1 MLFRFVIILYK
12 MNYFIIGD
20 IHGCYFTF
28 REMLDKHWNSGE
40 EKLIVLGDFVNKGKH
55 TFAVIEF
62 LMKLKKK
69 FGSHLI
75 ILKGNNEYL
84 FEEYYRDS
92 ITLSAKQKFEN
103 YNLDYIQTLNWM
115 HQLPHQWQNGA
126 VYASH
131 AGISE
136 DSEFPVED
144 DDVQILFNRKPLKN
158 IGKRQFLGHI
168 VVDEPV
174 YDESAD
180 AWYLDTGAGFGK
192 MLTGVHV
199 DEKAE
204 ILDIIGLKV
213 DNKDKAG

>member
-1 MLFRFVIILYK
+1 
-12 MNYFIIGD
+12 MNYFIVGD
-20 IHGCYFTF
+20 IHGCYFTL
-28 REMLDKHWNSGE
+28 RELLDKYWQIES
-40 EKLIVLGDFVNKGKH
+40 EKLVVLGDFVNKGKH

-62 LMKLKKK
+62 LMNLKRKM
-69 FGSHLI
+69 GNNMV

-115 HQLPHQWQNGA
+115 NNLPHQWQNGV

-131 AGISE
+131 AGVAE
-136 DSEFPVED
+136 DAEFPIAD
-144 DDVQILFNRKPLKN
+144 DDTQVLFNRKPLKN

-168 VVDEPV
+168 VVDEPKF
-174 YDESAD
+174 EEEAD

-192 MLTGVHV
+192 KLT
-199 DEKAE
+199 AA
-204 ILDIIGLKV
+204 KV
-213 DNKDKAG
+213 SHSGIVNQLISIDVNEKDKAN

>member
-1 MLFRFVIILYK
+1 

-20 IHGCYFTF
+20 IHGCYYTL
-28 REMLDKHWNSGE
+28 REMLDNHWHSTE
-40 EKLIVLGDFVNKGKH
+40 EKLVILGDFVNKGKH
-55 TFAVIEF
+55 TFAVLEF
-62 LMKLKKK
+62 LIDLKEKLGEKM
-69 FGSHLI
+69 I

-115 HQLPHQWQNGA
+115 NNLPHQWQNGV

-131 AGISE
+131 AGVAE
-136 DSEFPVED
+136 DAEFPVDD

-158 IGKRQFLGHI
+158 IGKRQFVGH
-168 VVDEPV
+168 VVMDEPKF
-174 YDESAD
+174 DESSD

-192 MLTGVHV
+192 KLTAARVENTGTVN
-199 DEKAE
+199 E
-204 ILDIIGLKV
+204 IISLEVNKKDIS
-213 DNKDKAG
+213 N

>member
-1 MLFRFVIILYK
+1 

-28 REMLDKHWNSGE
+28 REMLDKFWNPEE

-62 LMKLKKK
+62 LLQLQKKQK
-69 FGSHLI
+69 ENLV

-84 FEEYYRDS
+84 FEQYYRDS
-92 ITLSAKQKFEN
+92 ITLPVKQKFEH

-115 HQLPHQWQNGA
+115 SKLPHHWQNGV

-131 AGISE
+131 AGIAE
-136 DSEFPVED
+136 DADFPADEFNLEE
-144 DDVQILFNRKPLKN
+144 LFNRKPLKN
-158 IGKRQFLGHI
+158 IGKRQFIGH
-168 VVDEPV
+168 VVMEEPA
-174 YDESAD
+174 YDEEAD

-192 MLTGVHV
+192 KLSGAQV
-199 DEKAE
+199 DSEGTVKV
-204 ILDIIGLKV
+204 IHSLKV
-213 DNKDKAG
+213 HDKDKGN

>member
-1 MLFRFVIILYK
+1 

-20 IHGCYFTF
+20 VHGCYYTL
-28 REMLDKHWNSGE
+28 REMLDNHWHSAD
-40 EKLIVLGDFVNKGKH
+40 EKLVILGDFVNKGKH
-55 TFAVIEF
+55 TFAVLEF
-62 LMKLKKK
+62 LIKLKEKL
-69 FGSHLI
+69 GERMV

-115 HQLPHQWQNGA
+115 NNLPHQWQNGV

-131 AGISE
+131 AGVAE
-136 DSEFPVED
+136 DAEFPVDD

-158 IGKRQFLGHI
+158 IGKRQFVGH
-168 VVDEPV
+168 VVMDEPKF
-174 YDESAD
+174 DESSD

-192 MLTGVHV
+192 KLTAARVENTGTVN
-199 DEKAE
+199 E
-204 ILDIIGLKV
+204 IISLEVNKKDIS
-213 DNKDKAG
+213 N

>member
-1 MLFRFVIILYK
+1 

-20 IHGCYFTF
+20 IHGCYYTL
-28 REMLDKHWNSGE
+28 REMLDNHWHSTE
-40 EKLIVLGDFVNKGKH
+40 EKLVILGDFVNKGKH
-55 TFAVIEF
+55 TFAVLEF
-62 LMKLKKK
+62 LIDLKEKLGEKMV
-69 FGSHLI
+69 

-115 HQLPHQWQNGA
+115 NNLPHQWQNGV

-131 AGISE
+131 AGVAE
-136 DSEFPVED
+136 DAEFPVED

-158 IGKRQFLGHI
+158 IGKRQFVGH
-168 VVDEPV
+168 VVMDEPKF
-174 YDESAD
+174 DESSD

-192 MLTGVHV
+192 KLTAARVENTGAVN
-199 DEKAE
+199 E
-204 ILDIIGLKV
+204 IISLEV
-213 DNKDKAG
+213 NKKDVSN